1 MIFQDAENALVT
13 VTLFIKDVDTFKH
26 KVRDHFQ
33 LNLLYPNTNTP
44 I

>member
-26 KVRDHFQ
+26 KVEFAVSQ
-33 LNLLYPNTNTP
+33 FF
-44 I
+44 